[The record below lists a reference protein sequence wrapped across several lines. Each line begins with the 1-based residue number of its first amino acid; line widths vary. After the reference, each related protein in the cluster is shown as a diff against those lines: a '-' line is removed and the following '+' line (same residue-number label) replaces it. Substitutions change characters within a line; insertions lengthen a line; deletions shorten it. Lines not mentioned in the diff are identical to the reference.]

1 VRRAINLEYFRKI
14 TRDTIEFGYRFDY
27 YDELM
32 TIVAR
37 LEELQDS
44 TGIGSVYDAE
54 GMENFYA
61 DEIGLC
67 AKD

>member
-37 LEELQDS
+37 LEELQES
-44 TGIGSVYDAE
+44 TGIGSDYYG